1 MSDKRRSGSER
12 GREGHR
18 SDFAQMRNAAQT
30 LGIPAFRLGQR
41 NPEDYPR
48 HCPYPEAVRFP
59 LGEPMDIE
67 DVAALLGCSPWTVRQ
82 KYLPVGLPH
91 IRASRHGRIVFFREQ
106 VIDWI
111 LERQR
116 KEE

>member
-1 MSDKRRSGSER
+1 MNGRQRRAG
-12 GREGHR
+12 
-18 SDFAQMRNAAQT
+18 NAVTDRHKSRFVNRANLPET
-30 LGIPAFRLGQR
+30 LGISESGLGQS
-41 NPEDYPR
+41 YPR
-48 HCPYPEAVRFP
+48 HYPYSEAARFP

-82 KYLPVGLPH
+82 KYLPAGLPH

-116 KEE
+116 KEDIR

>member
-1 MSDKRRSGSER
+1 MRTNNHGGRRSR
-12 GREGHR
+12 LKMQR
-18 SDFAQMRNAAQT
+18 SRFVGGANPTET
-30 LGIPAFRLGQR
+30 LKFSAIGLGQSD
-41 NPEDYPR
+41 PQHYPTA
-48 HCPYPEAVRFP
+48 EVTRFP

-82 KYLPVGLPH
+82 KYLPAGLPH
-91 IRASRHGRIVFFREQ
+91 LRASRHGRIVFFREQ
-106 VIDWI
+106 IVDWI

>member
-1 MSDKRRSGSER
+1 MSDRQKRGCVM

-18 SDFAQMRNAAQT
+18 SDFARMRNAAES
-30 LGIPAFRLGQR
+30 LGFPAFRLGQWSPDHYPQHYPT
-41 NPEDYPR
+41 PE
-48 HCPYPEAVRFP
+48 VTRFP

-82 KYLPVGLPH
+82 KYLPAGLPH

-106 VIDWI
+106 IVDWI